1 MVTDKKIYNCY
12 KHTNF
17 VIREYQSTAAI
28 IDDDGDPEDDIP
40 LARIS
45 QLHGNNIDLQEY
57 VSVDN
62 DVPVCE
68 PLTEYN
74 LIDEFKLARIH
85 ALEEEPC
92 SWQRQTWRETCNND
106 QCYRCP

>member
-1 MVTDKKIYNCY
+1 
-12 KHTNF
+12 
-17 VIREYQSTAAI
+17 
-28 IDDDGDPEDDIP
+28 
-40 LARIS
+40 
-45 QLHGNNIDLQEY
+45 
-57 VSVDN
+57 
-62 DVPVCE
+62 VCE

-74 LIDEFKLARIH
+74 LIDEFNLARFH